1 MSRHARLEIIGPA
14 IVFAALL
21 AAESAAYALD
31 LYPSSQMLWSLNLE
45 LFGIFQKG
53 HYILTAYVD
62 IAYFQIACIGLPLL
76 LMGCCGLVFKRP
88 LALASAS
95 SLSFIYVT
103 FLISA
108 SYVSE
113 EAWRQ
118 APSVVAHAASFPGAC
133 VTAVLVGASLLSLVV
148 SHMSYLRACRAN
160 CHDVQSLCFRDGLD
174 PDRGGSFLRG
184 VQ

>member
-14 IVFAALL
+14 IIFAALL

-31 LYPSSQMLWSLNLE
+31 LYPSSQVLWSLNLE

-53 HYILTAYVD
+53 HYILSAYVD
-62 IAYFQIACIGLPLL
+62 IAYFQIACIGAPLL

-88 LALASAS
+88 LALATAS
-95 SLSFIYVT
+95 SLGFIYVA

-113 EAWRQ
+113 QAWRQ
-118 APSVVAHAASFPGAC
+118 APSVVAHAASLPGAC
-133 VTAVLVGASLLSLVV
+133 VTAVLLGASLLSLVV
-148 SHMSYLRACRAN
+148 SHMRYLRACRAGG
-160 CHDVQSLCFRDGLD
+160 HDIRSLCFRDGLD
-174 PDRGGSFLRG
+174 PDRRGSFLRG
-184 VQ
+184 VR

>member
-1 MSRHARLEIIGPA
+1 MSRHAGLEIIGPT

-31 LYPSSQMLWSLNLE
+31 LYPSSQMLWSMNLE
-45 LFGIFQKG
+45 LFGIFQKS
-53 HYILTAYVD
+53 HYTLSAYVD
-62 IAYFQIACIGLPLL
+62 IAYFQIACIGLPLV
-76 LMGCCGLVFKRP
+76 LMACYGLVFKRR
-88 LALASAS
+88 LALATAS
-95 SLSFIYVT
+95 SLSFIYVA
-103 FLISA
+103 FLICA

-118 APSVVAHAASFPGAC
+118 APSVVAQVLILPGVG
-133 VTAVLVGASLLSLVV
+133 VTGVLLSASLLSLVV

-160 CHDVQSLCFRDGLD
+160 GHDIQSLCVRDGLD
-174 PDRGGSFLRG
+174 PDRCGPVLRG

>member
-88 LALASAS
+88 LALATAS

>member
-1 MSRHARLEIIGPA
+1 MSRHAGLEIVGPT

-31 LYPSSQMLWSLNLE
+31 LYPSSQILWSMNLE

-53 HYILTAYVD
+53 HYILSAYVD

-76 LMGCCGLVFKRP
+76 LMACYGLVFKRR
-88 LALASAS
+88 LALATAS
-95 SLSFIYVT
+95 SLSFIYVA
-103 FLISA
+103 FLICA
-108 SYVSE
+108 SCVSD

-118 APSVVAHAASFPGAC
+118 APSAG
-133 VTAVLVGASLLSLVV
+133 VTGVLLSASLLSLVV

-160 CHDVQSLCFRDGLD
+160 GHDIQSLCVRDGLD
-174 PDRGGSFLRG
+174 PDRCGPVLRG